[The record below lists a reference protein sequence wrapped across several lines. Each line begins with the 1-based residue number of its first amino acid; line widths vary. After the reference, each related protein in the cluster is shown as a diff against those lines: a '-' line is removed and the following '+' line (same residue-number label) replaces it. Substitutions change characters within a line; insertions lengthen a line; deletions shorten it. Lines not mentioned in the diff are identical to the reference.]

1 MPRSVGGIAA
11 VQLDEDPVGLVAKG
25 GCGADG
31 GGEDDPAPGGHVTG
45 FHDGP
50 IHVAEKAVAGDLRH
64 QGEVHVAKGGLAL
77 VDAVAEVV
85 VGLVGRAETDGAG
98 FGEGAVEGRT
108 GGGAGK
114 DADLEGTA
122 GIVFDRGRVRQCEW
136 DGFGRA
142 GRSESAETDSFAVP
156 DHGGSFGRGKNR
168 K

>member
-1 MPRSVGGIAA
+1 M
-11 VQLDEDPVGLVAKG
+11 
-25 GCGADG
+25 
-31 GGEDDPAPGGHVTG
+31 
-45 FHDGP
+45 
-50 IHVAEKAVAGDLRH
+50 HVAE
-64 QGEVHVAKGGLAL
+64 GGLAL

-85 VGLVGRAETDGAG
+85 VGLVRRAKTDGAG
-98 FGEGAVEGRT
+98 FGEGAIE
-108 GGGAGK
+108 GGAGGSTGE

-122 GIVFDRGRVRQCEW
+122 GLVFGGGRVRQGEW